1 MTSEREGRVRPLGRG
16 KLNGHTFQSGGVT
29 VELLTLGREA
39 RVMLTGVTGVTGVAG
54 VAGRVIPASEWDGVG
69 EPDVL
74 IRNIPRNRSAS
85 LELDASGQLWLNLPR
100 GWWLRVV
107 EGS

>member
-39 RVMLTGVTGVTGVAG
+39 RVMIDSVVGIVV
-54 VAGRVIPASEWDGVG
+54 PASEWDGVG
-69 EPDVL
+69 KPDVL

-85 LELDASGQLWLNLPR
+85 LERDTSGQLWLNLPR